1 MKIYPYM
8 NGSKSARALADA
20 LGIKILKREGVRR
33 KVDVLINWGSSRIDR
48 DILYKQCLNIPQ
60 YVANAANKLTT
71 FQYFAEYNVP
81 TVEWTTDSDQAYAWL
96 EEECDVVVRHKL
108 NGHSGEGLEICKAED
123 YKEPNQP
130 FPHNA
135 PLFTKYTK
143 KTQEYRIHVFGEEVI
158 FRQRKARKKD
168 VPDEQVNWQVR
179 NLAGG
184 FIFANQDLAVP
195 ASVEQ
200 AAIAAVKSLGLDFGA
215 ADVGC
220 NKEQEAVV
228 YEVNTACGL
237 EGRNL
242 EAYVAKFKEFL

>member
-1 MKIYPYM
+1 MKIYPYK

-33 KVDVLINWGSSRIDR
+33 KVDVLLNWGCSIIER
-48 DILYKQCLNIPQ
+48 DIRFGKILNCPDA
-60 YVANAANKLTT
+60 VRDASNKLRA
-71 FQYFAEYNVP
+71 FQNFNADGVP
-81 TVEWTTDSDQAYAWL
+81 TVPWTTDKGQANLWSA
-96 EEECDVVVRHKL
+96 ENEIVVVRHKL
-108 NGHSGEGLEICKAED
+108 SGHSGEGLVLVH
-123 YKEPNQP
+123 PNDEQMP
-130 FPHNA
+130 DA
-135 PLFTKYTK
+135 PLYTKYVK
-143 KTQEYRIHVFGEEVI
+143 KTQEYRIHVFQGEVI

-168 VPDEQVNWQVR
+168 VPDDQVNWQVR

-195 ASVEQ
+195 GSVEQ
-200 AAIAAVKSLGLDFGA
+200 AAITAVKALGLDFGA

-237 EGRNL
+237 EGSTL
-242 EAYVAKFKEFL
+242 EAYTNAFRNFL

>member
-33 KVDVLINWGSSRIDR
+33 KVDVLINWGCSNIDR
-48 DILYKQCLNIPQ
+48 DIDFWKILNKPEC
-60 YVANAANKLTT
+60 VGAASNKLRSFGVFSET
-71 FQYFAEYNVP
+71 EVP
-81 TVEWTTDSDQAYAWL
+81 TVPWTTDINVADDWL
-96 EEECDVVVRHKL
+96 EAGEFVVVRHKL
-108 NGHSGEGLEICKAED
+108 SGHSGEGIEILD
-123 YKEPNQP
+123 PNNDDHVLKQ
-130 FPHNA
+130 A
-135 PLFTKYTK
+135 PLYTKYVK
-143 KTQEYRIHVFGEEVI
+143 KTQEYRIHVFGGEVI
-158 FRQRKARKKD
+158 FRQRKARKKE

-200 AAIAAVKSLGLDFGA
+200 AAIAAVKALGLDFGA
-215 ADVGC
+215 VDVGC

-237 EGRNL
+237 EGKNL
-242 EAYVAKFKEFL
+242 EAYANAFRNYL

>member
-33 KVDVLINWGSSRIDR
+33 KVDVLINWGCSNIDR
-48 DILYKQCLNIPQ
+48 DIQFKKILNSPDA
-60 YVANAANKLTT
+60 VKDASNKLRS
-71 FQYFAEYNVP
+71 FQNFNADGVP
-81 TVEWTTDSDQAYAWL
+81 TVPWTTEKHIAEMWTAEGS
-96 EEECDVVVRHKL
+96 DVVVRHKL
-108 NGHSGEGLEICKAED
+108 SGHSGEGLQIIKAD
-123 YKEPNQP
+123 DGVIPD
-130 FPHNA
+130 A
-135 PLFTKYTK
+135 PLYTKYVK
-143 KTQEYRIHVFGEEVI
+143 KTQEYRIHVFDGEVI
-158 FRQRKARKKD
+158 FRQRKARKKE

-200 AAIAAVKSLGLDFGA
+200 AAIAAVKALGLDFGA

-220 NKEQEAVV
+220 NKEGEAVV

-242 EAYVAKFKEFL
+242 EAYANKFREFI

>member
-1 MKIYPYM
+1 MKIYPYR

-33 KVDVLINWGSSRIDR
+33 KVDVLINWGCSNIDR
-48 DILYKQCLNIPQ
+48 DIQRVRVLNDPAC
-60 YVANAANKLTT
+60 VAMAANKLHT
-71 FQYFAEYNVP
+71 FRAFTGAEVSTVP
-81 TVEWTTDSDQAYAWL
+81 WTTDIKEAAEWL
-96 EEECDVVVRHKL
+96 IGGSDVVVRHKL
-108 NGHSGEGLEICKAED
+108 SGHSGEGLQICTHKAYME
-123 YKEPNQP
+123 EEQGLPI
-130 FPHNA
+130 A
-135 PLFTKYTK
+135 PLYTKYVK
-143 KTQEYRIHVFGEEVI
+143 KTQEYRIHVFGGEVI
-158 FRQRKARKKD
+158 FRQRKARKKE

-200 AAIAAVKSLGLDFGA
+200 AAIAAVKALGLDFGA

-220 NKEQEAVV
+220 NREGEAVV

-237 EGRNL
+237 EGKNL
-242 EAYVAKFKEFL
+242 ESYVNKFKEFM